1 MRLKIL
7 RIILILCFCVLGLD
21 LAYVQVLK
29 GNYYY
34 NLSVNNRIRVIPLE
48 GQRGRILDRNGEVL
62 AENRLSF
69 NVSVI
74 PQDVVD
80 QDVLFEY
87 LSGILKLS
95 ADQLTQRF
103 RQRRHTPFAPV
114 VLAEDVD
121 QKTAM
126 VLEENKFRFPGLYI
140 QEAFRRYYPQGPA
153 VAHVLGYVG
162 KIDIQ
167 KIKKLKHYGY
177 TRQSIIGYTG
187 VEEYY
192 DQYLLGKEG
201 GQQIEVNSRGRQVR
215 LLGIREPER
224 GRDIQLTIDSRM
236 QQEAFRVM
244 DGRPGSIV
252 IMDMD
257 SGEVLCLVSS
267 PAYDPNVFSDAGRRR
282 EKGRLFTDAQTPMF
296 NRAIKGQY
304 PPGSVFKI
312 IMAIAGLSEHKM
324 TSHDTVHCPG
334 YYQLGKRRFRC
345 AHVHGDQNIVQAIGH
360 SCNVSFYQL
369 GLKLGPDLMHKYA
382 RNFGLGALTHIDLP
396 SEEKGFV
403 PSPRHRW
410 KKGTTGWYDG
420 DTLNFSI
427 GQGEVLASPIQITRM
442 MAAVAT
448 RGKIFEPHVL
458 KQIEGEA
465 IVATPAVRVLHLD
478 DQVMDLV
485 REGMRSTVVSSHGTA
500 RILNLAGF
508 EIYGKTGT
516 AQTVRGKDTH
526 AWFAGYNLQG
536 ERRIAFCVFLE
547 YGGSSYYAVRATRD
561 LLNAL
566 RKKKIL

>member
-7 RIILILCFCVLGLD
+7 RIILILCFLVLTTGLV
-21 LAYVQVLK
+21 YVQVLK

-34 NLSVNNRIRVIPLE
+34 NLSVNNRIRIIPLE

-69 NVSVI
+69 NVTII

-80 QDVLFEY
+80 QTILFEY
-87 LSGILKLS
+87 LSKVLGTSSEKLLKTF
-95 ADQLTQRF
+95 Q
-103 RQRRHTPFAPV
+103 QRRDTPFAPV

-121 QKTAM
+121 RKVAM
-126 VLEENKFRFPGLYI
+126 ILEENKFRFPGLYI
-140 QEAFRRYYPQGPA
+140 QESFRRWYPQGPA

-162 KIDIQ
+162 KIDTE

-192 DQYLLGKEG
+192 DQYLLGREG

-215 LLGIREPER
+215 LLGIRDPER
-224 GRDIQLTIDSRM
+224 GRDIQLTIDARM
-236 QQEAFRVM
+236 QQEALRVM

-252 IMDMD
+252 IMDID
-257 SGEVLCLVSS
+257 SGEVVCLLSS
-267 PAYDPNVFSDAGRRR
+267 PAYDPNVFTDAGRRR
-282 EKGRLFTDAQTPMF
+282 EKGGLFTDPQTPMF

-312 IMAIAGLSEHKM
+312 IVSIAGLSEHKI
-324 TSHDTVHCPG
+324 TPQTTVHCPG

-345 AHVHGDQNIVQAIGH
+345 AHVHGDQNIVEAIGH
-360 SCNVSFYQL
+360 SCNVFFYRL

-382 RNFGLGALTHIDLP
+382 RNFGLGVMTHIDLP
-396 SEEKGFV
+396 SEDKGFI
-403 PSPRHRW
+403 PSSRHRW
-410 KKGTTGWYDG
+410 GKGAAGWYDG

-458 KQIEGEA
+458 KQIEDEA
-465 IVATPAVRVLHLD
+465 FVSTPAVKVLHLD
-478 DQVMDLV
+478 DVVMDIV
-485 REGMRSTVVSSHGTA
+485 AEGMRSTVVSSHGTA
-500 RILNLAGF
+500 RILNMDGF

-516 AQTVRGKDTH
+516 AQTVAGKETH
-526 AWFAGYNLQG
+526 AWFAGYSLKG
-536 ERRIAFCVFLE
+536 ERRVAFCVFLE
-547 YGGSSYYAVRATRD
+547 HGGSSYYAVQATRD
-561 LLNAL
+561 LLKGL
-566 RKKKIL
+566 REKKIL